1 MHPQKHPL
9 FFLDEESTEK
19 NELIIKIHKNLRTQE
34 IMRLKKKW
42 IKTLCKKLSTYH
54 GLDIK
59 RPSLCTVGLKQL
71 RAFSHLIFF
80 SLSFFSCSNR
90 NMQEGPAAHS
100 YKEMTM
106 QMPL

>member
-1 MHPQKHPL
+1 MN
-9 FFLDEESTEK
+9 EK
-19 NELIIKIHKNLRTQE
+19 C
-34 IMRLKKKW
+34 
-42 IKTLCKKLSTYH
+42 KTLSIYH

-71 RAFSHLIFF
+71 RAFSHLFF
-80 SLSFFSCSNR
+80 LTSFFFSCSNR

-100 YKEMTM
+100 HKEMTK